1 MCAGTYY
8 YMCSRNN
15 NFSNRSQK
23 GSLTV
28 QTADVEPMSIG
39 AVVGTVAGGAAAVG
53 SGVAAVWA
61 VKTGKLAS
69 LIGGIKGA
77 AAAPTAV

>member
-1 MCAGTYY
+1 MCT
-8 YMCSRNN
+8 RNN

-23 GSLTV
+23 GSLVV
-28 QTADVEPMSIG
+28 QPVEVPPVSIG
-39 AVVGTVAGGAAAVG
+39 TVVGTVAGGAAAVG
-53 SGVAAVWA
+53 GGVAAVWA